1 MEKNMFSINEN
12 QYKEMTDEKL
22 IENIKQDDNMALNC
36 LLERYND
43 VVNMKANKFFMVG
56 AEREDMV
63 QEGMIGLYKAVKSF
77 DTEKQNSFK
86 TFANMCIER
95 QLITVVKNSNRQ
107 KHIPLNSSISLNS
120 AAYEDNDDMDKLEIV
135 DLKAE
140 DDPSDIIANQEYSK
154 TIERKIK
161 ENLSEYELS
170 VLYEY
175 EKGHSYADIAEKLKT
190 KVKSV
195 DTAIQRIKK
204 KANKIKESIDS

>member
-1 MEKNMFSINEN
+1 
-12 QYKEMTDEKL
+12 
-22 IENIKQDDNMALNC
+22 
-36 LLERYND
+36 
-43 VVNMKANKFFMVG
+43 
-56 AEREDMV
+56 
-63 QEGMIGLYKAVKSF
+63 
-77 DTEKQNSFK
+77 
-86 TFANMCIER
+86 
-95 QLITVVKNSNRQ
+95 
-107 KHIPLNSSISLNS
+107 
-120 AAYEDNDDMDKLEIV
+120 MDKLEIV

-140 DDPSDIIANQEYSK
+140 DDLSDIIANQEYSK